1 MTASDSSLAS
11 DSTISTASW
20 VPATTRSSADSLTSS
35 TLGLSFSSPPIMAT
49 RAAPIG
55 PMKGMPERVRAAD
68 VATMARMSGSFSRS
82 CASTVTTTWVSLR

>member
-1 MTASDSSLAS
+1 MSF
-11 DSTISTASW
+11 I
-20 VPATTRSSADSLTSS
+20 SS
-35 TLGLSFSSPPIMAT
+35 TVGLSLSSPPIWPT

-55 PMKGMPERVRAAD
+55 PMKGMPESVSAAE